1 MPYPSQINAE
11 RLPIQA
17 LKFVEKHGW
26 DNWSV
31 REFSASLGVSANAL
45 YRYIGD
51 RESFATSIGAV
62 ACQQLHTA
70 LLAVHASGADR
81 LVGMAR
87 AYVLFAVERPHAFS
101 VFIHAKPDMSDP
113 RIATWS
119 ALWRCLRDA
128 VASVLPNATEAAA
141 FALWSQM
148 HGRAELAR
156 GPTRMAAPDAG
167 LRSAVLALIQGYR
180 ALGTVPSPL
189 PKRISKNMR

>member
-1 MPYPSQINAE
+1 MPYPSQVDVE
-11 RLPIQA
+11 QLPMQA
-17 LKFVEKHGW
+17 LMFVEKHGW
-26 DNWSV
+26 DGWSV

-51 RESFATSIGAV
+51 RENFATSIGAV
-62 ACQQLHTA
+62 ACEQLQAA
-70 LLAVHASGADR
+70 LVAVDATGADR

-87 AYVLFAVERPHAFS
+87 AYVLFAVNRPHAFS
-101 VFIHAKPDMSDP
+101 AFVHAKPDMDDP
-113 RIATWS
+113 RIANWS
-119 ALWRCLRDA
+119 ALWICLREA

-167 LRSAVLALIQGYR
+167 LSSAVLALVEGYR
-180 ALGTVPSPL
+180 VLGTVASPL
-189 PKRISKNMR
+189 PERISKSV

>member
-1 MPYPSQINAE
+1 MPYPSQVDAE
-11 RLPIQA
+11 QLPMQA
-17 LKFVEKHGW
+17 LRFVEKHGW
-26 DNWSV
+26 HNWSV

-62 ACQQLHTA
+62 ACEQLQAA
-70 LLAVHASGADR
+70 LAGVDATGADR

-87 AYVLFAVERPHAFS
+87 AYVLFAVKRPHAFS
-101 VFIHAKPDMSDP
+101 AFVHAKPDMDDP
-113 RIATWS
+113 RIAHWS
-119 ALWRCLRDA
+119 ALWTCLREA
-128 VASVLPNATEAAA
+128 VASVLPNAPEAAA

-167 LRSAVLALIQGYR
+167 LRSAVLALVEGYR
-180 ALGTVPSPL
+180 VLGTVASPL
-189 PKRISKNMR
+189 PKRFSKS